1 MQVTIK
7 KSQALRTSD
16 NEVQHVEL
24 IGHGEPNQQRIFI
37 ETTHYTVEWIVN
49 GNRRGFATLKKSQKH
64 GYEAADIMYED
75 FFTSIIEQRTTYME
89 ESAKALSDRLLD

>member
-49 GNRRGFATLKKSQKH
+49 GNRRGFATLKKSE
-64 GYEAADIMYED
+64 YADADLMYED